1 MATKFGIINDDNV
14 NNEVIWCDEYKF
26 IMLSKDRPLLPEIR
40 KNDQRIVGRD
50 GTYDFSDKTIDDRT
64 IEVEVTFIS
73 QNVGELRYIARR
85 AAQWFFNKGERL
97 KLVFSDEPDV
107 YYDCRLANQISLE
120 QVASFGSF
128 TLQFRCFPF
137 AIAIEEA
144 KNVYELASPTTLYRP
159 IAPDDDYTFTNLS
172 SGDNVVVN
180 NYGTAPVKPTFIV
193 SNFDGSYFRIDMGD
207 KFIKVDTSS
216 LTSALRTYYIDCER
230 YQVYYTNSGNK
241 INMLGKTTGDFLE
254 LQPTPIR
261 QYDYDTGGRR
271 YYFKFNTS
279 PSQVSGN
286 ISITVPA
293 IGGAQ
298 TYVVP
303 ILSTDTIINIAQKV
317 VDKINT
323 TTNAKHKAQVVGDDA
338 VIQAKEVVG
347 TVQGSLGYSVGSTNI
362 TINPS
367 KTVDTNLND
376 IEIIYV
382 TTSLQKP
389 NLEVNFQARFY

>member
-1 MATKFGIINDDNV
+1 
-14 NNEVIWCDEYKF
+14 
-26 IMLSKDRPLLPEIR
+26 
-40 KNDQRIVGRD
+40 VGD
-50 GTYDFSDKTIDDRT
+50 
-64 IEVEVTFIS
+64 
-73 QNVGELRYIARR
+73 LRYTARR
-85 AAQWFFNKGERL
+85 AAQWLYNKGRKL
-97 KLVFSDEPDV
+97 KLVFEDEQDV
-107 YYDCRLANQISLE
+107 YYECRVQNQIDLE
-120 QVASFGSF
+120 TTFTFGEF
-128 TLQFRCFPF
+128 TIQFRCYPL
-137 AIAIEEA
+137 AIAIENA
-144 KNVYELASPTTLYRP
+144 SDLYELASPTTLHRP
-159 IAPDDDYTFTNLS
+159 ITLDDDEYTFTSLS
-172 SGDNVVVN
+172 SGDNVIVN

-193 SNFDGSYFRIDMGD
+193 SNFDGDYFRIDIGD

-261 QYDYDTGGRR
+261 QYDYDTNGRR

-293 IGGAQ
+293 IGGAE
-298 TYVVP
+298 TYVVA
-303 ILSTDTIINIAQKV
+303 ILSTDTIIKIAQKV

-376 IEIIYV
+376 IEITYV

-389 NLEVNFQARFY
+389 NLRVNFQARFY